1 MQLYYSTVCPVPH
14 FEDIIRRLQKFYSLP
29 KRYKQ
34 IRRFEQRPLVSAR
47 AGNWHEL
54 FRKNRLVRIVCCLR
68 QQIYIKKIIGLRGVQ
83 FYRNTAPKK
92 KYFACSKDTLTLVL
106 TCVRVNMNLLLYNFN
121 KQTLVSF
128 SKTST
133 SSLKLKLHS
142 KPYIKM
148 HYLYI
153 KYSYKVIIRKVS
165 ILFCFFIIV
174 FIWSKMKFFWQCA
187 YTIHYLFSNK
197 FDD

>member
-1 MQLYYSTVCPVPH
+1 MQLYYSTVCPVPLFPVPH
-14 FEDIIRRLQKFYSLP
+14 FEDIIKRQQKFYSLP

-47 AGNWHEL
+47 TGNWHEL

-68 QQIYIKKIIGLRGVQ
+68 QQIYIKKILDPDWLRGVQ

-92 KYFACSKDTLTLVL
+92 KYFACAKDTLTLVL

-133 SSLKLKLHS
+133 SSLKFKLHS

-153 KYSYKVIIRKVS
+153 KYSYKV
-165 ILFCFFIIV
+165 
-174 FIWSKMKFFWQCA
+174 
-187 YTIHYLFSNK
+187 YT
-197 FDD
+197 